1 MLITYWIWS
10 ACPPRLR
17 SKGNQIGYPDKPE
30 VCRTRST
37 VTFYNRALHDAINVF
52 DPVTLLELRRAA
64 HLCQIL
70 RPASRDQIRD
80 RAVRQRSSVI
90 RQRCQRHQQR
100 TTRVTGFPPTSDPS
114 VISSRLDLQK
124 HHQDQA
130 RTSAIKSPIPG
141 SLQINLLFTI
151 RTKQANSL
159 KRDANSN
166 FPRKTIHVLATI
178 KLGSNHPYRTIVRRR
193 SFGAPSAA
201 KRSKIATA

>member
-1 MLITYWIWS
+1 MIVQRTS
-10 ACPPRLR
+10 NRP
-17 SKGNQIGYPDKPE
+17 GYLLQP
-30 VCRTRST
+30 SLL
-37 VTFYNRALHDAINVF
+37 NNAINVF

-90 RQRCQRHQQR
+90 RQKCQRHQQR
-100 TTRVTGFPPTSDPS
+100 TTRVTGFLPTSDPS

-151 RTKQANSL
+151 RTKQANSH

-166 FPRKTIHVLATI
+166 FSKEDNFLLTRQ
-178 KLGSNHPYRTIVRRR
+178 RR
-193 SFGAPSAA
+193 SAKGAEPSA
-201 KRSKIATA
+201 TAWRPVLQPHQMSRCASHTGR

>member
-124 HHQDQA
+124 HHQ
-130 RTSAIKSPIPG
+130 
-141 SLQINLLFTI
+141 I
-151 RTKQANSL
+151 R
-159 KRDANSN
+159 
-166 FPRKTIHVLATI
+166 
-178 KLGSNHPYRTIVRRR
+178 LGHRR
-193 SFGAPSAA
+193 SNRQYLEAS
-201 KRSKIATA
+201 RSIFSSRYVQNRQTLSREMQNFFLQRI